1 MGQLNIFA
9 NQAFLFLKSVNQII
23 NQMGNLL
30 SKADLLQKEKLE
42 VVKVEF
48 DNGDYVYVRQMTG
61 HERDMFEQSM
71 LRKNRD
77 GKGTVISVETVMD
90 DFRSKLAAIT
100 LCDEDGKSL
109 LDAQDYKVLS
119 NSMSAKRLEKIINV
133 SQKLNAITEEDKEEI
148 VKNSKPEG
156 EDNSNF
162 ASVEN

>member
-1 MGQLNIFA
+1 MGQL
-9 NQAFLFLKSVNQII
+9 L
-23 NQMGNLL
+23 G
-30 SKADLLQKEKLE
+30 KAELLQKEKLQIE
-42 VVKVEF
+42 KVEF

-77 GKGTVISVETVMD
+77 GKGNVTSVETIMD

-100 LCDEDGKSL
+100 LCDEEGKSL
-109 LDAQDYKVLS
+109 LDAIDYKVLS

-148 VKNSKPEG
+148 VKNSKPEV
-156 EDNSNF
+156 EDNSNSAF
-162 ASVEN
+162 AEN